1 MVSIAPS
8 STTSAASA
16 DAPHSRARARWVH
29 GPVLDVAM
37 ALCWVPFAIA
47 GFVLQNNT
55 DKLSWFVSA
64 TLLLSFSHQPLT
76 LALVYGDATNFRLR
90 KRIFT
95 WSPLVFAVAV
105 LAARNISLATLAV
118 VGGLWNA
125 EHTLMQRYGIAR
137 IYGRKAGQD
146 EGGGEKLL
154 LFSWLAVAM
163 VWAAADTRTPGRVD
177 RTGMG
182 GNNRQ
187 GLDILTDLRPVARWV
202 LPVIGLAAL
211 ALTIRWLRDEWRRG
225 AKANP
230 AKRFYF
236 AATAALFVTIL
247 VNPIAGFLGYVG
259 AHAVE
264 YFIIVHQSIGPR
276 YASADIDGGAPV
288 GRAVRR
294 LTRLGFFA
302 VYLSIIVGL
311 VTLLAKYGTVT
322 WYLLVVF
329 TLGGM
334 HVFYD
339 GFIWKLRRPTVARS
353 LGVPAT

>member
-1 MVSIAPS
+1 MVTTTTPAPIAV
-8 STTSAASA
+8 ASA
-16 DAPHSRARARWVH
+16 RRARWVH

-37 ALCWVPFAIA
+37 ALCWVPFAVA
-47 GFVLQNNT
+47 GLALQDDT
-55 DKLSWFVSA
+55 EQLSWFVSA

-90 KRIFT
+90 RRIFT
-95 WSPLVFAVAV
+95 WSPLIFAVAV
-105 LAARNISLATLAV
+105 FATRSISLATLAV

-125 EHTLMQRYGIAR
+125 EHTLMQRYGITR
-137 IYGRKAGQD
+137 IYGRKSGQD
-146 EGGGEKLL
+146 TGSTEKWM
-154 LFSWLAVAM
+154 LFSWLGLAM
-163 VWAAADTRTPGRVD
+163 VWAAADSRTPGRVE
-177 RTGMG
+177 RTGLG
-182 GNNRQ
+182 GNNKR
-187 GLDILTDLRPVARWV
+187 GLDILTDLSPVARWV
-202 LPVIGLAAL
+202 LPVMAL
-211 ALTIRWLRDEWRRG
+211 VALGFTVRWLRDEYRRG
-225 AKANP
+225 DAANP
-230 AKRFYF
+230 AKRFYV

-276 YASADIDGGAPV
+276 YASAAIDGGAPV

-311 VTLLAKYGTVT
+311 VTLLRHYGNLTT
-322 WYLLVVF
+322 YALVVF

-339 GFIWKLRRPTVARS
+339 GFIWKLRRPNVAHS
-353 LGVPAT
+353 LGVPAST